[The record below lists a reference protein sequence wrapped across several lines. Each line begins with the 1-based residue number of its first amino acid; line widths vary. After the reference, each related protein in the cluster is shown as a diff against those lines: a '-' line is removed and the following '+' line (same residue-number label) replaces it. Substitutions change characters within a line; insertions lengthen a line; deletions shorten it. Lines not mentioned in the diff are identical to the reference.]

1 MTMGEVT
8 MQTGGSASVL
18 ALDIKRALDVP
29 SSATAFR
36 PFGSLALPALVL
48 AAIPICHL
56 SSVIFHFQTS
66 LSGVIG
72 RSRIR
77 FPVA

>member
-29 SSATAFR
+29 SSATAVR
-36 PFGSLALPALVL
+36 PFGSLAPPKV
-48 AAIPICHL
+48 AATKNIQRARFAP
-56 SSVIFHFQTS
+56 
-66 LSGVIG
+66 
-72 RSRIR
+72 SRAESFYLLILR
-77 FPVA
+77 HP